1 MKVAEI
7 KHVEDC
13 FDGSFIKEI
22 AFEEAIT
29 KEFILFLGGDGKLQY
44 FPTFAR
50 PFFKLVKQ
58 GKYECKGVEGN
69 QSIRII
75 LKNNP
80 EQSLREF
87 IELVDSF

>member
-1 MKVAEI
+1 MKIAKI

-22 AFEEAIT
+22 AFEQVIT
-29 KEFILFLGGDGKLQY
+29 KELILYLGSDGKLQY
-44 FPTFAR
+44 FETFAR
-50 PFFKLVKQ
+50 PFFKFVKQ

-69 QSIRII
+69 QAIRII

-80 EQSLREF
+80 EQSLAEF
-87 IELVDSF
+87 IEFIDKF